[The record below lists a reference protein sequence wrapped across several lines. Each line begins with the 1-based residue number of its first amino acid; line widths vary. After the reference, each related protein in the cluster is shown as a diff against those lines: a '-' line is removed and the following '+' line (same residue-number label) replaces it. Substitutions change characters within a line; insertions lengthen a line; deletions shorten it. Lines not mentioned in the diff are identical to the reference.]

1 MLKRMKTMLYVL
13 SDCSRS
19 KLEVIMETVG
29 KKNNTNSQRSNNNLL
44 NNTQLKEDMVREIFK
59 YFELSETENTTYV
72 NCSESST

>member
-29 KKNNTNSQRSNNNLL
+29 KKKNTNSQRSNNNLL